1 MTDLRLKPLYAAT
14 IRMPEPVSSVV
25 VGAPTFF
32 QAEHNEHEPELV
44 IVKPITT
51 QVAASNLLIATKSG
65 QVVSLRLI
73 SDGAV
78 SSIANHVDF
87 VLTYKQRRGFLI
99 GPSDETSPANSAST
113 KQDSSAYESAY
124 RQQAYVSSPAWTASR
139 GDLSASLGAVTEDGP
154 DAIVAFSVLNS
165 SQHWIEVLPP
175 QVELANPSGKGNPA
189 ADDRSQ
195 KKVLADQVAIRD
207 YRFTQRRLAPGA
219 RADGVV
225 RFVRPDFKQYQEH
238 MQLVLATA
246 DAVNGRFWSICHLR
260 RLQLPQATHPRSDG
274 EGFHVSDDNST
285 NNGSR
290 NAHTLY
296 ITDLERQAPEAQD
309 KEPAS
314 EASQEVAAPERSF
327 RMAKDDKPYACSS
340 VSRAWLRLRS
350 SC

>member
-1 MTDLRLKPLYAAT
+1 MKGLITTIAFALLVPFACIAGYAQGAAASHEDVQPVISNLTISPDTVTDLRLKPLYAAT

-51 QVAASNLLIATKSG
+51 QAAASNLLIATKSG

-78 SSIANHVDF
+78 SSNTKPVDF
-87 VLTYKQRRGFLI
+87 VLTYKPRKGFLI
-99 GPSDETSPANSAST
+99 GPSDETSPANSASA
-113 KQDSSAYESAY
+113 KQESSAYESTY
-124 RQQAYVSSPAWTASR
+124 RQQAFVSSPAWTTSR

-165 SQHWIEVLPP
+165 SRHWVELLPP
-175 QVELANPSGKGNPA
+175 QVELGNPNGNGNQST
-189 ADDRSQ
+189 DDRSK
-195 KKVLADQVAIRD
+195 KKVLADQVAVRD

-219 RADGVV
+219 RADAVV

-246 DAVNGRFWSICHLR
+246 DAVNRPL
-260 RLQLPQATHPRSDG
+260 LVDLPFTAPTATAS
-274 EGFHVSDDNST
+274 
-285 NNGSR
+285 
-290 NAHTLY
+290 NA
-296 ITDLERQAPEAQD
+296 
-309 KEPAS
+309 S
-314 EASQEVAAPERSF
+314 
-327 RMAKDDKPYACSS
+327 AK
-340 VSRAWLRLRS
+340 
-350 SC
+350 

>member
-1 MTDLRLKPLYAAT
+1 MKGRIPTLVFSVLIPFALAAGYAQEATASHEDVLPVISSLTISPETVTDLRLKPLYAAT

-78 SSIANHVDF
+78 SSNTKPVDF
-87 VLTYKQRRGFLI
+87 VLTYKQRKGFLI
-99 GPSDETSPANSAST
+99 GPSEETSQANPASV

-124 RQQAYVSSPAWTASR
+124 RQQANVSSPAWTTSH
-139 GDLSASLGAVTEDGP
+139 GDLAASLGAVTEDGP
-154 DAIVAFSVLNS
+154 DAIVAFSVLNN
-165 SQHWIEVLPP
+165 SQRWIELLPP
-175 QVELANPSGKGNPA
+175 QVELGNPNGNGNQST
-189 ADDRSQ
+189 DDRSK

-207 YRFTQRRLAPGA
+207 FRFTQRRLAPGA

-246 DAVNGRFWSICHLR
+246 DAVNRPL
-260 RLQLPQATHPRSDG
+260 LLDLPFTAPTATAS
-274 EGFHVSDDNST
+274 
-285 NNGSR
+285 
-290 NAHTLY
+290 NA
-296 ITDLERQAPEAQD
+296 
-309 KEPAS
+309 S
-314 EASQEVAAPERSF
+314 
-327 RMAKDDKPYACSS
+327 AK
-340 VSRAWLRLRS
+340 
-350 SC
+350 